1 MSNNIADISTDKHPV
16 ANKFLVYLGSFM
28 MVFSLIALLVFS
40 LLDKFELSFL
50 GYFLLGAGDLLIG
63 LKNRS
68 PEKYGSGKMLTAL
81 MVSAMLI
88 GLLVV
93 SYGLFTKFS
102 K

>member
-1 MSNNIADISTDKHPV
+1 MSNNMTDISADKHPV

-50 GYFLLGAGDLLIG
+50 GNSLLGAGFLLIG

-68 PEKYGSGKMLTAL
+68 PEKYGSGRLLTAL

-88 GLLVV
+88 GLLIV
-93 SYGLFTKFS
+93 SYDTFTKFS